1 MFPIDRVSVLLRAF
15 PRNHRSRVGGNPPRP
30 VGPPLQGG
38 DRKNS
43 PPWRGAASAA
53 GWVPPARQTTPSASH
68 LPHFTRFL
76 TCRRGAVA
84 LESAIAVIP
93 LVICLVGVFEIVQSV
108 FVRDLLQRAT
118 YRTAYA
124 NALREYAAT
133 DDVELR
139 NLYSADLKGELC
151 EKGEEGE
158 VCRFLNFEI
167 KGEGS
172 CSETP
177 PQNSPP
183 VDFCLCVSI
192 DVYDKP
198 SDMLN
203 GTASKGGNAA
213 LGGDTGD
220 MVVVTVV
227 AMPQS
232 VLSELWQVF
241 SGEPGDSPSCN
252 GLTATAVRRNERID
266 AV

>member
-53 GWVPPARQTTPSASH
+53 GWVPPARQTTPSASP
-68 LPHFTRFL
+68 LSPITRFL
-76 TCRRGAVA
+76 TCRRGTVA
-84 LESAIAVIP
+84 LESAIAIIP
-93 LVICLVGVFEIVQSV
+93 LVICLVGVFGIVQDV

-124 NALREYAAT
+124 NALAEYAAT
-133 DDVELR
+133 DDVELLER
-139 NLYSADLKGELC
+139 YRDAIS
-151 EKGEEGE
+151 GE
-158 VCRFLNFEI
+158 VGGFLNFEV